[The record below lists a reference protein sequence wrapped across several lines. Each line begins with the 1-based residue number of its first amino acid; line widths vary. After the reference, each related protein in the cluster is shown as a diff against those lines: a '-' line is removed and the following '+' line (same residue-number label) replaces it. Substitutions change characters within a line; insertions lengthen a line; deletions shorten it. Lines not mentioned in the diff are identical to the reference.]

1 LAEGSF
7 GVAEEGDME
16 LRSEDSGSPT
26 RMQSA
31 WPPLQW
37 GSRLMW
43 FAIGVV
49 SAGGVLI
56 LLLSMIVRQQL
67 DFDVYRMGG
76 AHVFA
81 SDLYGVRLGRTNL
94 PFTYP
99 PFAALLFWPV
109 AHLPVR
115 VGQIGWSV
123 LNVGALVALVAVCI
137 RALRPDVLMRRSLSL
152 SFVLFVPVML
162 LRPDLDTLLIG
173 QINVFI
179 VLMVVTDLTC
189 AIRVRSRTVPRG
201 VLVGTAAA
209 VKLTPL
215 IFIPLLVLTRQFRA
229 ALTATATFVVCT
241 LGTFVLAPHTSRHYL
256 RTEIFDSGR
265 SGNLLYVSDQNL
277 RSALQRMIGTPAPR
291 LLLDALTI
299 MFAVAGL
306 ALAAWAYR
314 TSSPMLGIVLCAAIG
329 LIISPVSWSHH
340 YVWIVPVLAW
350 LVLGKDRPNGAWR
363 WAIAAAVLF
372 WAAPIWWVPDRESGY
387 GGPLVLLAGN
397 SFFLAAVGFLLLS
410 SALLWTRGRARG
422 GSGSQPGGRSG
433 GGAAALGAGYPPAVR
448 DRPVP
453 SGAVQGP
460 GHGPGRVRHAH
471 AR

>member
-1 LAEGSF
+1 M
-7 GVAEEGDME
+7 V
-16 LRSEDSGSPT
+16 LRSEESGSPT
-26 RMQSA
+26 RMQRA
-31 WPPLQW
+31 WPPVQW
-37 GSRLMW
+37 GSRRLW
-43 FAIGVV
+43 FLIALL
-49 SAGGVLI
+49 SAAGALI
-56 LLLSMIVRQQL
+56 LSLLMVMRQQV

-81 SDLYGVRLGRTNL
+81 SDLYAVRLGHSNL
-94 PFTYP
+94 PFAYP

-115 VGQIGWSV
+115 VGQIGWSL
-123 LNVGALVALVAVCI
+123 LNVCALLALVAVCI
-137 RALRPDVLMRRSLSL
+137 RALRPDVSMRRSLSL

-173 QINVFI
+173 QINIFI

-189 AIRVRSRTVPRG
+189 VIRLRSRTVPRG
-201 VLVGTAAA
+201 VLVGMAAA

-215 IFIPLLVLTRQFRA
+215 IFIPFLVLTRQFRA
-229 ALTATATFVVCT
+229 ALTAAGTFVVCT
-241 LGTFVLAPHTSRHYL
+241 LGTFVLAPHTSWHYW

-291 LLLDALTI
+291 SLLDALTI
-299 MFAVAGL
+299 VLAGAGL
-306 ALAAWAYR
+306 VLAAWAYR

-363 WAIAAAVLF
+363 WAVGAAVLF
-372 WAAPIWWVPDRESGY
+372 WAAPIWWVPDRQSGY

-410 SALLWTRGRARG
+410 SALLWSRGRARG
-422 GSGSQPGGRSG
+422 RTRGGSGPEPGGRSG
-433 GGAAALGAGYPPAVR
+433 GGGAVLGAEDPPAAR

-453 SGAVQGP
+453 SGAGQGP
-460 GHGPGRVRHAH
+460 GHDPGTVVHAH